1 MSWVTL
7 DRICQERVNKDG
19 VRLELVRNGRPLR
32 SSADSLSDDELL
44 AKLKDLGLDVDRD
57 GVERLCAGALS
68 AEEVAGPITH
78 KLQLDDTDG
87 RLGLDQLARPLA
99 EMKVSRVGRRH
110 SSSPLASR
118 PWTRTGSHS
127 GRAGR
132 RANAAVARP
141 LRRSNLAQDKPT
153 ECNSI
158 RSGLMSTLKSSP
170 STWASLDSVVNDG
183 SCSPAS
189 NRAITSLAK

>member
-7 DRICQERVNKDG
+7 DRICQERVDKDG

-87 RLGLDQLARPLA
+87 R
-99 EMKVSRVGRRH
+99 
-110 SSSPLASR
+110 
-118 PWTRTGSHS
+118 TGSGSACSPS
-127 GRAGR
+127 GRDEGLPGR
-132 RANAAVARP
+132 APPLKLPFGQSAVDADRQP
-141 LRRSNLAQDKPT
+141 
-153 ECNSI
+153 
-158 RSGLMSTLKSSP
+158 
-170 STWASLDSVVNDG
+170 
-183 SCSPAS
+183 
-189 NRAITSLAK
+189 